1 MDQHPEDRGASVR
14 RTRTDRAVDEGTA
27 TADQRGEKWEKVG
40 NWTQDK
46 KRGRVSGVL
55 SASLPLLTQE
65 RPYNQVITVARAHH
79 HAVVRKIFVDVLNRR
94 GPWTCRSEV
103 GHEGISGEGHV
114 VDPEGHAQQVAHV
127 PVRGPPHQPV
137 DQKLRARREGDV
149 IIQQRFAVCA
159 ESS

>member
-65 RPYNQVITVARAHH
+65 RPYNQVITVA
-79 HAVVRKIFVDVLNRR
+79 
-94 GPWTCRSEV
+94 S
-103 GHEGISGEGHV
+103 
-114 VDPEGHAQQVAHV
+114 
-127 PVRGPPHQPV
+127 
-137 DQKLRARREGDV
+137 
-149 IIQQRFAVCA
+149 
-159 ESS
+159 